1 MRGILLSRSESDP
14 KSGFNAAL
22 TEIDESGLMEGD
34 VTVKVD
40 YSTINYKDGL
50 AITNASPVVRKWPMV
65 PGIDFAGT
73 VIASSHPRFKP
84 GDKVL
89 LNGYGVGE
97 THWGGLAQVA
107 RVKGDWL
114 LPLPT
119 ALSAKQAMAVG
130 TAGYTA
136 MLCAMALQRNG
147 VSKEQGEIL
156 VTGASGGVGS
166 VAIAILASRGYTVV
180 ASTGKLDHADYLK
193 GLGAAEVIA
202 RAPLSAAGK
211 PLQKE
216 RWAGVIDSVGSHT
229 LVNACAQTRYGGTVA
244 ACGLAGGFDFPST
257 VMPFILRGVT
267 LAGIDSVMAPMAMR
281 TLAWQHIA
289 TDLVPA
295 KLEAI
300 ATELPLKGALNAAH
314 DIVAGRVRGRLV
326 VDVNR

>member
-1 MRGILLSRSESDP
+1 MRGILLTKPE
-14 KSGFNAAL
+14 SGFHAEL
-22 TEIDESGLMEGD
+22 TEIDEAGLPEGD

-50 AITNASPVVRKWPMV
+50 AITNKSPVVRKWPMV
-65 PGIDFAGT
+65 PGVDFAGT
-73 VIASSHPRFKP
+73 VSASGNPRFKP
-84 GDKVL
+84 GDKVV
-89 LNGYGVGE
+89 LNGWGVGE
-97 THWGGLAQVA
+97 THWGGLAQMA

-114 LPLPT
+114 IPLP
-119 ALSAKQAMAVG
+119 ASLSAKQAMAVG

-136 MLCAMALQRNG
+136 MLCMTALQRNG
-147 VSKEQGEIL
+147 VTADQGEIL

-166 VAIAILASRGYTVV
+166 VAIALLAAQGYKVI

-193 GLGAAEVIA
+193 KLGAADVID
-202 RAPLSAAGK
+202 RAELSAAGK

-216 RWAGVIDSVGSHT
+216 RWAGVVDSVGSHT

-244 ACGLAGGFDFPST
+244 ACGLAAGFDFPAT

-267 LAGIDSVMAPMAMR
+267 LAGIDSVMAPLPVR
-281 TLAWQHIA
+281 TQAWQRIA
-289 TDLVPA
+289 AELPA
-295 KLEAI
+295 AMLDAI
-300 ATELPLKGALNAAH
+300 TTELPLKGALNAAH